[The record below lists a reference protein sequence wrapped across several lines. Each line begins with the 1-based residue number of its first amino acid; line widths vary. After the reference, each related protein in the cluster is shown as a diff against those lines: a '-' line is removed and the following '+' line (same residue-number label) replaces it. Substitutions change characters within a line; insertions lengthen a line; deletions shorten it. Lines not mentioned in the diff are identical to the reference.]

1 MKYITELSKANVE
14 KLNIQ
19 QKNLC
24 LIMFNLVDYIYR
36 KRGANYVPVENDKT
50 YEAWL
55 NSPMASTVSTPIVN
69 EAECRDF
76 LRQFDNNFNKYS
88 RSLVFQNLSGFTG
101 GLSKNPGTY
110 VRDSNQLQIF
120 NFHQYINDLMENG
133 RLKTVEELDKI
144 NIDANNALVT
154 FQEIVNKCV
163 EHDVPSI

>member
-1 MKYITELSKANVE
+1 
-14 KLNIQ
+14 
-19 QKNLC
+19 
-24 LIMFNLVDYIYR
+24 MFNLVDYIYR
-36 KRGANYVPVENDKT
+36 KRGANYVPVENDET

>member
-1 MKYITELSKANVE
+1 MKYITELSKANVD

-36 KRGANYVPVENDKT
+36 KHDANYAPIENDET
-50 YEAWL
+50 YQAWL
-55 NSPMASTVSTPIVN
+55 DSPMASTVSTPIVN

-76 LRQFDNNFNKYS
+76 LRQFDKNFDTYS

-101 GLSKNPGTY
+101 GLSRNPGSY
-110 VRDSNQLQIF
+110 VRNSSELQIF
-120 NFHQYINDLMENG
+120 NFHQYINDLMVNG
-133 RLKTVEELDKI
+133 RLKSVEELDKI

-154 FQEIVNKCV
+154 FQETVNKCV
-163 EHDVPSI
+163 EHDAPSI

>member
-24 LIMFNLVDYIYR
+24 LIMFNLVYYIYR
-36 KRGANYVPVENDKT
+36 KRGANYVPVENDET

>member
-36 KRGANYVPVENDKT
+36 KRGANYVPVENDET

-76 LRQFDNNFNKYS
+76 LRQFDKNFDTYS

-101 GLSKNPGTY
+101 GLSRNPGSY
-110 VRDSNQLQIF
+110 VRNSSELQIF
-120 NFHQYINDLMENG
+120 NFHEYINDLMVNG
-133 RLKTVEELDKI
+133 RLKSVEELDKI
-144 NIDANNALVT
+144 NVDANNALVT
-154 FQEIVNKCV
+154 FQETVNKCV
-163 EHDVPSI
+163 EHDAPSI